1 MAKASIPRRGSRK
14 PMFKETDL
22 RTNGPSEGEY
32 IHLAGKGE
40 CHIRHSCM
48 VFDSNMKHTSYK
60 MIVQDD
66 EGRNIATQLPAE
78 VLQFT
83 GWSWADSNIPFDL
96 TITREQRDWHLVDPD
111 SQLEVGV
118 ECSTASLAVSQLISN
133 RAGIGDVVI
142 VHPVFR
148 FSLIPSGARWIA
160 SIRRV
165 VNMGGSA
172 SGPLRDCFTHPDSSV
187 CALAPFE
194 GFSRRNS
201 IQFKQDLNDLFLR
214 YFPDGIEWPG
224 IGDGE
229 PYCTHCF
236 TALSDCGCGGESDSG
251 FVQDSL

>member
-1 MAKASIPRRGSRK
+1 MAKPSIPRGDSRR

-22 RTNGPSEGEY
+22 RTIGPSEGEY

-40 CHIRHSCM
+40 FRIRHTCM
-48 VFDSNMKHTSYK
+48 VFDPNMKHTSYK

-66 EGRNIATQLPAE
+66 EGQNIATQLPAE

-96 TITREQRDWHLVDPD
+96 SITRERRDWHLVDVD
-111 SQLEVGV
+111 SQMEVDV
-118 ECSTASLAVSQLISN
+118 ECSTGSIAVAQLVSST
-133 RAGIGDVVI
+133 AGIGDVVI

-148 FSLIPSGARWIA
+148 FSLLPSGARWIA
-160 SIRRV
+160 GIRRL
-165 VNMGGSA
+165 VNKGGSA
-172 SGPLRDCFTHPDSSV
+172 SGPLRDCFTHPDSSA
-187 CALAPFE
+187 CALGPFRN
-194 GFSRRNS
+194 FTRRNA

-229 PYCTHCF
+229 LYCTHCF
-236 TALSDCGCGGESDSG
+236 TALSDCGCGGESNFGS
-251 FVQDSL
+251 VQDSL